1 MCIRDRLPSP
11 LNKLGS
17 DAFGDCTSL
26 DKIDIPAGL
35 KQIESDTFRN
45 TGLTSVT
52 LHEGLTKIE
61 DWAFH
66 DCLKLKK
73 IRIPK
78 SVTDIGGLAL
88 GIRYNRGNGAEEVIP
103 GGFTAVSYTHLANAP
118 KQKENQYQVP
128 KTIG

>member
-1 MCIRDRLPSP
+1 MGSSPIFRIFYLGNLHLETDAGFFACLKIICKKGIPDRIYRVYYDMIA
-11 LNKLGS
+11 KY
-17 DAFGDCTSL
+17 
-26 DKIDIPAGL
+26 
-35 KQIESDTFRN
+35 DTFRN

-78 SVTDIGGLAL
+78 SVTNIGELAL
-88 GIRYNRGNGAEEVIP
+88 GIRYNSQQNKDDPHLRP
-103 GGFTAVSYTHLANAP
+103 GPLPESR
-118 KQKENQYQVP
+118 
-128 KTIG
+128 